1 MKKSIPLIVLTICIL
16 SSATGSAAADNS
28 LGDFGPNYANA
39 DPKNSNLTID
49 QLTAAAS
56 KGKAQ
61 MQYELG
67 MRYISGNGVPQNYQ
81 DAIRWLRK
89 AADQRC
95 APALNRL
102 GVCYEKG
109 LGVPKNPKTAVSFYR
124 KAANLGDADSQIS
137 IATCY
142 LNGSGLKKIPLRRS
156 CGSAKPPI
164 RAQ

>member
-1 MKKSIPLIVLTICIL
+1 MKRLIPLIVLTACML
-16 SSATGSAAADNS
+16 SPATGSAAADNG
-28 LGDFGPNYANA
+28 LGDLGLNYANA
-39 DPKNSNLTID
+39 DSKNSNLTID